1 MYNMTILLQIFKIAF
16 EQRGKNH
23 VSQNLTRILTN
34 FFLILFFF
42 CKKSFFH
49 AFSQIAM
56 RRKYLKILRKIQ
68 ANSQTLIT
76 LVVTQ
81 YVKYEIPEG

>member
-1 MYNMTILLQIFKIAF
+1 MTILLQIFKIAF

-23 VSQNLTRILTN
+23 VSQNLTRILTK

>member
-23 VSQNLTRILTN
+23 VSQNLTRILTK

-42 CKKSFFH
+42 LQKKFFSCF
-49 AFSQIAM
+49 FSNCHEEKVFENLEKNPGKLSNLDYISSNTVRQI
-56 RRKYLKILRKIQ
+56 
-68 ANSQTLIT
+68 
-76 LVVTQ
+76 
-81 YVKYEIPEG
+81 